1 MKKVSV
7 LILVLM
13 LLFSMIMQTA
23 CDLSTDTGKTDAGK
37 MDTAGSGAATDN
49 HQTTDVVKS
58 VRLSATELAMTVGES
73 AILTATVTP
82 ASASNKALTWS
93 STNSTVAE
101 YIDGKVVAIS
111 EGRCVIKATSGNGKV
126 ASCTVTVSKAPVLA
140 QEVSFPMK
148 VKYMGIG
155 ETYSFTATIKPET
168 ADQYSGKITSTNP
181 KAATVTYSGD
191 ENRRVV
197 VTAKS
202 KGETELTLQLDNQ
215 VSCSMKVI
223 VVDLDELVV
232 VKMPTLPQTVSYV
245 HIRNYNNTRHICS
258 SARITGIDVQKRI
271 NEQNVLEIFM
281 TVHGIK
287 TYDEKGQFGTQT
299 VIYQMCV
306 YENGTLVGNT
316 QLDNYGAPGPVGCTV
331 QNMVNW
337 RIGAVSELRGQRTFE
352 FVLVDYT

>member
-23 CDLSTDTGKTDAGK
+23 CDLSTDTGKTDVGK

-245 HIRNYNNTRHICS
+245 YKRYNHIYS

-287 TYDEKGQFGTQT
+287 TYDEEGEFGTT
-299 VIYQMCV
+299 PVWYQMCV
-306 YENGTLVGNT
+306 YEDGTLVGNT
-316 QLDNYGAPGPVGCTV
+316 DLDNRGARGPVGCTV
-331 QNMVNW
+331 QNVVNW

-352 FVLVDYT
+352 FVLVDYS